1 MSEQLAQLE
10 RELEARD
17 LLNLRGLISFGQ
29 EVEAFMKS
37 PIGRYIV
44 ACAARDIEQA
54 RDEFQNVD
62 PHDTKAIVAAQ
73 IRAKVPA
80 AVMAW
85 LGHAVQSGQ
94 IAATN
99 AINAEAQQG

>member
-37 PIGRYIV
+37 PIGRYI
-44 ACAARDIEQA
+44 AARAMRDIETA
-54 RDEFQNVD
+54 RDDLQDV
-62 PHDTKAIVAAQ
+62 PPSDTGRVIDCQ
-73 IRAKVPA
+73 MRAKVPG
-80 AVMAW
+80 AVLGW
-85 LGHAVQSGQ
+85 LAEAIQDGHN
-94 IAATN
+94 ATSN